1 MHTLIQKQVV
11 LDKLYNYKIIKQTV
25 ENIEDNTISG
35 IDNSLYCYLKNNDNT
50 FENSIIKLLD
60 DTTFQ
65 NNKKW
70 LDAFKELNINI
81 NDKPLHQDV
90 LNYAYINNNLKRS
103 DKCILYKMLKDKK
116 KINKTIYYQIKRNLI
131 LELLNI
137 AKKKGLI
144 YEHE

>member
-1 MHTLIQKQVV
+1 MQKQVV

-25 ENIEDNTISG
+25 EDMEDNTISD
-35 IDNSLYCYLKNNDNT
+35 IDNSLYSHLKNNDNT

-60 DTTFQ
+60 NTSFQ

-70 LDAFKELNINI
+70 LEAFKELDISI

-90 LNYAYINNNLKRS
+90 LNYAYKNNNLRRS

-131 LELLNI
+131 LELFNI

-144 YEHE
+144 DKHE